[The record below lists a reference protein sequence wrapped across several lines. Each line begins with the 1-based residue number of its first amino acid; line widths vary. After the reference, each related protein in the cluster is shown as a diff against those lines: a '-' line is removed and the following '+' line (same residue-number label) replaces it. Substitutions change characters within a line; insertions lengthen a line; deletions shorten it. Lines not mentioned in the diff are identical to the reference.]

1 MYYFIIE
8 AEETNYFFNFIIS
21 VISVFVGAYSAY
33 WFNLKQQ
40 SKNDKNKKYKR
51 ENEQKDFETL
61 KFNYVI
67 SVSHSNIEKLK
78 VFLKVLNKKKQE
90 LDEFIDNPIPEE
102 TSKIF
107 SDISFSVNPLNIK
120 ELQFTAKVSKVIETF
135 AYMVLSLE
143 DLNYTLYYYNQNIK
157 TYLSISNITNVKL
170 AESCKKNVELLIGKS
185 YLLVDSINKLIQTI
199 YQYNENNKK
208 LNLLEYDLSE
218 DDKILYKLA
227 EQQKLT
233 SELLNIGQV
242 NNNE

>member
-8 AEETNYFFNFIIS
+8 PEKTNYFFNFIIS

-40 SKNDKNKKYKR
+40 SKNYKNKKYER

-90 LDEFIDNPIPEE
+90 LDEFIDNPIPED

-185 YLLVDSINKLIQTI
+185 YLLVDSISKLIQTI

>member
-8 AEETNYFFNFIIS
+8 AAESSYLPEYLAAFLGALFAYLFNIWLQKII
-21 VISVFVGAYSAY
+21 
-33 WFNLKQQ
+33 
-40 SKNDKNKKYKR
+40 DKNKKDER

-233 SELLNIGQV
+233 SELLNIVQV